1 MNRTACHP
9 PLQYLSNQKQTKKNR
24 PFYETMIFRQDQ
36 DEVEMKSGITSS
48 SQKPVEITIILGEK
62 YSKFVDDRE

>member
-24 PFYETMIFRQDQ
+24 PSYETMIFHWDQ
-36 DEVEMKSGITSS
+36 DEVEMKSGNTSL
-48 SQKPVEITIILGEK
+48 SQKFVEIT
-62 YSKFVDDRE
+62 VVVVV